1 VRTCKKSSS
10 GIYQGRNCF
19 GMIADPTSWPQIADA
34 LSRRAVERDEVIAPI
49 AGRGQHGA
57 QTHARTDVALDY
69 ERIGIDMRMLFNDLA
84 IE

>member
-1 VRTCKKSSS
+1 
-10 GIYQGRNCF
+10 
-19 GMIADPTSWPQIADA
+19 MIADPTSWPEIADA
-34 LSRRAVERDEVIAPI
+34 LSRRAVEGDEVIAPI
-49 AGRGQHGA
+49 AVRGQHGT